1 MIWNHRVVKTDEGL
15 MFAEVFYRDSDKKP
29 FGHGDIFT
37 YGDDVEELKSL
48 ATRLL
53 KATELP
59 VLDPETFVGFADM
72 GDDNEQD

>member
-15 MFAEVFYRDSDKKP
+15 MFAEVVYRDSDKKP
-29 FGHGDIFT
+29 FGHTNIFT
-37 YGDDVEELKSL
+37 HGDDVEELKSL

-59 VLDPETFVGFADM
+59 VLDPTTFVS